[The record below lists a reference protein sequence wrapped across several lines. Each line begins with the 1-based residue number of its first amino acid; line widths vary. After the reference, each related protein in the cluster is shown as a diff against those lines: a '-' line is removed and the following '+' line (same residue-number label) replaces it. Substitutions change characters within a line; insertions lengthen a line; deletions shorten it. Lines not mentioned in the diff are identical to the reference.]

1 MSVFGVLYFLNF
13 LPHQIS
19 GGSPLIPLP
28 SSGHAPA
35 SFSKRPEDDFARRR
49 HAILLQQIQMQ
60 SLQRLSVCLA
70 VRLRSGS
77 RRKRVTYH
85 YPRVRA
91 TVKVSNPLGDCRRH
105 HAVECLRSSLAPK
118 SRSDCVQR
126 LDSWYTFRSHSSY
139 YLVVVGLLK
148 HFNVT
153 HTLL

>member
-1 MSVFGVLYFLNF
+1 MSVFGVLYFLNYF
-13 LPHQIS
+13 TTPNF
-19 GGSPLIPLP
+19 GGVPLIPLP

-35 SFSKRPEDDFARRR
+35 SFSKRPEDDLTPIYSSRSRCSP
-49 HAILLQQIQMQ
+49 H
-60 SLQRLSVCLA
+60 SVCLSVCLA
-70 VRLRSGS
+70 VRLRCGS

-118 SRSDCVQR
+118 SRSDCVQGLGSR
-126 LDSWYTFRSHSSY
+126 YTFRSHSSY
-139 YLVVVGLLK
+139 YLVFVRLLK